1 MPNQIKELALP
12 VSLAV
17 LLLGHPGIIVADTIN
32 PTPLTAAYSAG
43 EWVVNKITVKP
54 KPGFH
59 SPERQARF
67 DSWMK
72 EDWIK
77 DDPYACMWERN
88 WIRKYKQDV
97 CL

>member
-12 VSLAV
+12 AALAV
-17 LLLGHPGIIVADTIN
+17 LLLVYPVLVVADTIN

-43 EWVVNKITVKP
+43 EWIVNNISAKP
-54 KPGFH
+54 KPSFH
-59 SPERQARF
+59 SPERQAKF
-67 DSWMK
+67 DRWSK

-77 DDPYACMWERN
+77 DDPYACMWDRN